1 MRGKALL
8 LSSLGTSWS
17 SGGWRRT
24 VGGASYREPLWVEP
38 IPPYSLCEV
47 KWPELCI
54 GRSWPS
60 SFFALKTLV
69 LWLAHIHTSSGH
81 PLPTSPGHREEVPGP
96 WSMEAASG
104 EGLGDAALGVP
115 RVRDWLRQLHKPKG
129 REIASG
135 VPRPAAA
142 GSAPASPSPPCVLL
156 SCSLSPGPPLR
167 SCLPEHPLLSL
178 VSGTLTQ
185 DRRNRVRVFKTQYR

>member
-8 LSSLGTSWS
+8 LSSLGMSWS
-17 SGGWRRT
+17 SGSWRRT

-38 IPPYSLCEV
+38 IPPHSLCEV

-69 LWLAHIHTSSGH
+69 LWLAHIRTSSRH

-115 RVRDWLRQLHKPKG
+115 RVRDWLRQLHKPKAERSPLG
-129 REIASG
+129 FPGLLLRG
-135 VPRPAAA
+135 QPQPHPHRP
-142 GSAPASPSPPCVLL
+142 
-156 SCSLSPGPPLR
+156 
-167 SCLPEHPLLSL
+167 
-178 VSGTLTQ
+178 VSS
-185 DRRNRVRVFKTQYR
+185 